1 MSLNTVNLT
10 GNLVANASLH
20 DSSSGAPYVKF
31 SLAVNDRIY
40 DRKTDQWST
49 YANFFDCA
57 MFGAR
62 ANHYLNDLLRGR
74 KVSIKGRLRQNR
86 WERDGKKY
94 RRVEVI
100 VEDLELMSA
109 TPYDQLP
116 DDDLASED
124 FAF

>member
-10 GNLVANASLH
+10 GNLVADASLH
-20 DSSSGAPYVKF
+20 DSSSGAPYAKF

-40 DRKTDQWST
+40 DRKTDQWTT
-49 YANFFDCA
+49 YANFFDCT
-57 MFGAR
+57 MFGSR
-62 ANHYLNDLLRGR
+62 ASQLLNELVRGR

-86 WERDGKKY
+86 WERDGKKH

-100 VEDLELMSA
+100 VEDLELMSV
-109 TPYDQLP
+109 TPYNQTP
-116 DDDLASED
+116 DDDLAAED

>member
-10 GNLVANASLH
+10 GNLVADASVH
-20 DSSSGAPYVKF
+20 DSSSGASYVKF

-49 YANFFDCA
+49 YANFFDCT

-86 WERDGKKY
+86 WERDGQKY

-109 TPYDQLP
+109 TPYEQPP
-116 DDDLASED
+116 DDDLAAED